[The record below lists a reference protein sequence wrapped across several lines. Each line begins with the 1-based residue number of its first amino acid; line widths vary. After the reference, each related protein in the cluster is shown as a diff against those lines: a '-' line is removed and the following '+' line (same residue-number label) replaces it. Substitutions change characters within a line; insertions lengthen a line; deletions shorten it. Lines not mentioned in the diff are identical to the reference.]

1 MADLKPT
8 TETPAVDLDRP
19 YVGWLDHFSAGW
31 QAAIV
36 YQRNGERVAYRLGEP
51 LPHERATEMCRVLAS
66 VLGVQVAGE
75 LSKRGFLPV
84 SMGAP

>member
-1 MADLKPT
+1 MAS
-8 TETPAVDLDRP
+8 TEPATEAVAVDFDLP
-19 YVGWLDHFSAGW
+19 YLGWFDHYQFGW

-51 LPHERATEMCRVLAS
+51 LPFERATEMCRVLAS
-66 VLGVQVAGE
+66 VTGVQVAGE